1 MHGSGL
7 TCKFVMGSW
16 TAHVWGSEQLGKHSF
31 PSISSQ
37 TPPGL
42 TWFCK
47 DLIDTSPGK
56 ATLPC
61 LPVSVDHLRGC
72 VLCAGL
78 STCAITLWTAYV
90 SYKFF
95 PRPITTPIKSVQS
108 PPICGSSQCYGD
120 TIFAIKKWEFHT
132 HGKSDQIR
140 TCTSCVFAY
149 PKSRLDSELGL
160 HGTNLTAKVH
170 LTQHSYRRY
179 LEEGTWTRLLSP
191 GLRRRIWDRGRV
203 GHCYPRVWHSSR
215 EAVHHDQGSRQRA
228 PHLAG
233 HQ

>member
-108 PPICGSSQCYGD
+108 PPSSAAPRNVMEIQSLRLRSGNF
-120 TIFAIKKWEFHT
+120 ILMA
-132 HGKSDQIR
+132 SQIR
-140 TCTSCVFAY
+140 
-149 PKSRLDSELGL
+149 SE
-160 HGTNLTAKVH
+160 H
-170 LTQHSYRRY
+170 
-179 LEEGTWTRLLSP
+179 
-191 GLRRRIWDRGRV
+191 
-203 GHCYPRVWHSSR
+203 
-215 EAVHHDQGSRQRA
+215 VHHASLLTPKVDWIRNWDCMVQT
-228 PHLAG
+228 
-233 HQ
+233 